1 MSKSCLSTSKD
12 KQSVVPLSVVD
23 VSKQVTPGNFSP
35 SIKTPSLGKVS
46 SLSPTPLSFFVKFM
60 PIISH
65 LSFLF
70 IIANQSILV
79 KIIFRQPK
87 IKNFQQF
94 LCNMPYK
101 KQEQTG
107 TFLTFIFHTK
117 RKKGSKRYRS
127 GTFRNIF
134 RL

>member
-1 MSKSCLSTSKD
+1 
-12 KQSVVPLSVVD
+12 
-23 VSKQVTPGNFSP
+23 
-35 SIKTPSLGKVS
+35 
-46 SLSPTPLSFFVKFM
+46 
-60 PIISH
+60 
-65 LSFLF
+65 
-70 IIANQSILV
+70 
-79 KIIFRQPK
+79 
-87 IKNFQQF
+87 
-94 LCNMPYK
+94 MPYK